1 MAAAADEP
9 VNQAEGYDVRVVTAP
24 DEGKV
29 APGGKY
35 WRLVYVR
42 HRTPEENQG
51 KHNAYVTAMDEN
63 GQRVHDDGLRIGW
76 TWEGRKED
84 EPVEPKRL
92 DKPDNEPAGNVDIYG
107 GMHLAV
113 WIMGDGLASDRAE
126 NLHTHHPDE
135 PGPHGELWNSIGHHS
150 FDLVFQRSTVGEGDA
165 GGGDAGG
172 GDAGGGDGERK
183 WLDARYVGEA
193 IVDLTMVRPA
203 QPFVQTWTLENR
215 GTQRWPEGG
224 ALVRTGGEVMGSPA
238 AVALPPTDPGEQA
251 SVSVPFVAPLVAG
264 SYTSTWQPADAEGT
278 RFGDPVWVTVF
289 VAERMIYLPNVQ
301 TGLRPAQA
309 PAFDGVPE
317 GTVATSL
324 PAQMVRP
331 FAKLGLDVNAPIDSA
346 SGLVASQV
354 SDPAIAAETGVGW
367 VRINMILGQQWRHPL
382 DDKRPQGMTWAET
395 YRFILDGFRSRGL
408 RIYALLGHEAVAED
422 PGDRFRDAPGA
433 DPLADP
439 WVQQY
444 AGNVLAI
451 AQLFREL
458 IEVIETF
465 NEPDDWHGRDRN
477 WIHPGWLAAMLEA
490 VYRAVRSDAGLAHLR
505 IVSGPLQGLQG
516 EGKSNGAADY
526 LDRVYQ
532 AGIGM
537 FGWGRD
543 GRPFPFDG
551 VGYHLYV
558 HENATDNMDQQALD
572 LDNTYRAYLAQM
584 LDVVRR
590 QEGVDKPLYVSEAG
604 WFSNGG
610 NREFCERFQA
620 GSLQL
625 GINRLLAEP
634 AVALVFAFCL
644 QDFGGPNDGKFYGIY
659 RAGDLGVQN
668 RKPAYDALRAVAASP
683 NLVPTSERPPIY
695 DSARYVAGKDAV
707 ADETPFAPGVAFQ
720 QVWFLANDGTTTWG
734 PGYSLV
740 CVGGDRIGAPERVT
754 LPACAPGQETAV
766 AVAHVAP
773 AEPGRYTSV
782 WQPANA
788 QGQLFGQRVW
798 TIINVVPVPAGAAF
812 PRDGQWLPMAGGAP
826 VTAHTGGHAGS
837 GTGTGAS
844 TVRPTRNLQDS
855 LRWLVRLGVIYE
867 GALET
872 LPASGDA
879 EAVALAVDAAVA
891 EARRRLKELLS
902 EP

>member
-1 MAAAADEP
+1 MGDTDVPTNQAAD
-9 VNQAEGYDVRVVTAP
+9 
-24 DEGKV
+24 
-29 APGGKY
+29 
-35 WRLVYVR
+35 
-42 HRTPEENQG
+42 
-51 KHNAYVTAMDEN
+51 
-63 GQRVHDDGLRIGW
+63 
-76 TWEGRKED
+76 
-84 EPVEPKRL
+84 
-92 DKPDNEPAGNVDIYG
+92 
-107 GMHLAV
+107 
-113 WIMGDGLASDRAE
+113 
-126 NLHTHHPDE
+126 
-135 PGPHGELWNSIGHHS
+135 
-150 FDLVFQRSTVGEGDA
+150 
-165 GGGDAGG
+165 
-172 GDAGGGDGERK
+172 K
-183 WLDARYVGEA
+183 WLDARYVGETIA
-193 IVDLTMVRPA
+193 DLTMVRPA
-203 QPFVQTWTLENR
+203 QPFVQTWTMENR
-215 GTQRWPEGG
+215 GTQRWPEGC
-224 ALVRTGGEVMGSPA
+224 ALVRIGGEVMGSPS
-238 AVALPPTDPGEQA
+238 AVPLPPADPGEQV
-251 SVSVPFVAPLVAG
+251 SVSAPFVAPLLAG

-301 TGLRPAQA
+301 TGLRPVQA
-309 PAFDGVPE
+309 PAPAFEAGVE

-324 PAQMVRP
+324 PVQMVRAY
-331 FAKLGLDVNAPIDSA
+331 AKLGLDVNAPIDPA
-346 SGLVASQV
+346 SGLVAPQV
-354 SDPAIAAETGVGW
+354 ADPRIAADTGVGW
-367 VRINMILGQQWRHPL
+367 VRINLILGQQWGHPL

-395 YRFILDGFRSRGL
+395 YRFILDSFRSRGL
-408 RIYALLGHEAVAED
+408 RIYALVGHEAVAED

-451 AQLFREL
+451 AQLFRDQ

-490 VYRAVRSDAGLAHLR
+490 VYRAVRSDTGLAHLR

-584 LDVVRR
+584 LDVIRR

-620 GSLQL
+620 VSLQL

-644 QDFGGPNDGKFYGIY
+644 QDFGGPDDGKFYGLY
-659 RAGDLGVQN
+659 RAGDLDVQN
-668 RKPAYDALRAVAASP
+668 RKPAYDALRAVATSP

-695 DSARYVAGKDAV
+695 DSARYIAGKDAV
-707 ADETPFAPGVAFQ
+707 ADETPFAPGA
-720 QVWFLANDGTTTWG
+720 
-734 PGYSLV
+734 S
-740 CVGGDRIGAPERVT
+740 
-754 LPACAPGQETAV
+754 
-766 AVAHVAP
+766 
-773 AEPGRYTSV
+773 
-782 WQPANA
+782 
-788 QGQLFGQRVW
+788 
-798 TIINVVPVPAGAAF
+798 VPAGLV
-812 PRDGQWLPMAGGAP
+812 PGQRWDDDLGIGLFARLRRRRPHGRAGAGGAAALCAGAGDGRGGRARSAAPRLGVTPASGSRRMRRASSSASVCGRSSTWCRCRRGQRCRGTANGCRWLP
-826 VTAHTGGHAGS
+826 VHRARRIPAPTPGTAGA
-837 GTGTGAS
+837 GAS
-844 TVRPTRNLQDS
+844 TVRTTRSLQDS

-867 GALET
+867 GALEK

-891 EARRRLKELLS
+891 EARRQLEELLS

>member
-1 MAAAADEP
+1 MHDAA
-9 VNQAEGYDVRVVTAP
+9 
-24 DEGKV
+24 
-29 APGGKY
+29 
-35 WRLVYVR
+35 
-42 HRTPEENQG
+42 
-51 KHNAYVTAMDEN
+51 
-63 GQRVHDDGLRIGW
+63 LRIGW
-76 TWEGRKED
+76 TWEGRRED
-84 EPVEPKRL
+84 EPADPKPL

-113 WIMGDGLASDRAE
+113 WITGDGLPSDRAE
-126 NLHTHHPDE
+126 NMHTHHPDE
-135 PGPHGELWNSIGHHS
+135 PGPQGELWNSIGHHS
-150 FDLVFQRSTVGEGDA
+150 FDLLFQRTAAEADGEE
-165 GGGDAGG
+165 
-172 GDAGGGDGERK
+172 GERK
-183 WLDARYVGEA
+183 WLDARYVSA
-193 IVDLTMVRPA
+193 TIADLTMVRPA
-203 QPFVQTWTLENR
+203 QPFVQSWTLENR
-215 GTQRWPEGG
+215 GTQRWPDGG
-224 ALVRTGGEVMGSPA
+224 TLTRIGGEAMGSPA

-251 SVSVPFVAPLVAG
+251 SVPAPFVAPLVAG

-301 TGLRPAQA
+301 AVPWPAQA
-309 PAFDGVPE
+309 PAAAFDAGAE

-324 PAQMVRP
+324 PVQMVRP
-331 FAKLGLDVNAPIDSA
+331 FAKLGLDVNAPIDGA
-346 SGLVASQV
+346 SGLIAPQVA
-354 SDPAIAAETGVGW
+354 DPQLAADTGVGW
-367 VRINMILGQQWRHPL
+367 VRVNLILGRQWRHPL

-395 YRFILDGFRSRGL
+395 YRFILDSLRSRGL
-408 RIYALLGHEAVAED
+408 RIYALAGHEVVAED
-422 PGDRFRDAPGA
+422 PGDRFRAAPGA

-444 AGNVLAI
+444 AGSVLAV
-451 AQLFREL
+451 AQLFRDQ

-465 NEPDDWHGRDRN
+465 NEPDDWHGRDRS

-490 VYRAVRSDAGLAHLR
+490 VYRAVRGDTGLAHLR
-505 IVSGPLQGLQG
+505 IVSGPLQGL
-516 EGKSNGAADY
+516 EGPNKGNGAADY

-558 HENATDNMDQQALD
+558 HEHATDNMDQQAAD
-572 LDNTYRAYLAQM
+572 LDNTYRSYLGQM
-584 LDVVRR
+584 LDVIRR
-590 QEGVDKPLYVSEAG
+590 QEGADKPLYVSEAG

-620 GSLQL
+620 LSLQL

-634 AVALVFAFCL
+634 AVALVFCFCL
-644 QDFGGPNDGKFYGIY
+644 QDFGGPDDGKFYGLY

-668 RKPAYDALRAVAASP
+668 RKPAYDALRAVATSP
-683 NLVPTSERPPIY
+683 TLAPTSERLPIY
-695 DSARYVAGKDAV
+695 DSARYAAGKDAV
-707 ADETPFAPGVAFQ
+707 ADETPFAPGAAFQ

-740 CVGGDRIGAPERVT
+740 CVGGDRMGAPERVE

-766 AVAHVAP
+766 TVAHLAP
-773 AEPGRYTSV
+773 AAAGRYTSV

-798 TIINVVPVPAGAAF
+798 TIINVAPAPVGMAAGMAGV
-812 PRDGQWLPMAGGAP
+812 GQWLPMAGGA
-826 VTAHTGGHAGS
+826 A
-837 GTGTGAS
+837 
-844 TVRPTRNLQDS
+844 TVRSTRGLEDS

-867 GALET
+867 GALEK

-891 EARRRLKELLS
+891 EGAAAAGGAVV
-902 EP
+902 